1 MPDKSEAYQKI
12 VLFNS
17 HRIVDGYQRKAL
29 PFSAIEETSVTVDT
43 GVVLWSSEAAFVS
56 GICAVVVPSVSADA
70 EAVISERPV
79 RRAPT

>member
-1 MPDKSEAYQKI
+1 MATSEGIA
-12 VLFNS
+12 
-17 HRIVDGYQRKAL
+17 
-29 PFSAIEETSVTVDT
+29 FSAIEETSVTVDT